1 MFKQL
6 LIPLDG
12 SQLAEAA
19 LPVAAYLAGKLGAQV
34 TLIHLIETNAPSQVH
49 GERHLRSVDEAEAYL
64 QAVAERSFPA
74 EIPVDIHVHSTHIN
88 NVAHGILEHAKEA
101 DYDLVIMCA
110 HGRGGLKQLVLGGIA
125 QEVVTDGSK
134 PVLLVPA
141 HEMVA
146 RSNFDLRQIAVALDT
161 NTEHGRSLAPAA
173 ELAKACAATLHVITV
188 IPTVGTLP
196 GDEAFVGRLMPLT
209 AAALLEQDEDKATAY
224 LDQRLEPIRR
234 DGVTATITV
243 RRGEPAA
250 IIVAE
255 ADKVGADLIALGTH
269 GPGGVDAFLAGSV
282 ARKVI
287 GKSKLPLLLVP
298 VKSG

>member
-1 MFKQL
+1 MFKHL

-19 LPVAAYLAGKLGAQV
+19 LPVAAFLAGKLGAQV
-34 TLIHLIETNAPSQVH
+34 TLIHLIETNPPSQVH

-64 QAVAERSFPA
+64 REVAQRSFTPDIA
-74 EIPVDIHVHSTHIN
+74 VDIHVHSTHID
-88 NVAHGILEHAKEA
+88 NVAHGILEHAQEA
-101 DYDLVIMCA
+101 DYDLVIMCD
-110 HGRGGLKQLVLGGIA
+110 HGRGGIRRFVLGSIA

-134 PVLLVPA
+134 PVLLVPV
-141 HEMVA
+141 HDTTVA
-146 RSNFDLRQIAVALDT
+146 SFDLRQIAVALDT

-173 ELAKACAATLHVITV
+173 ELAKACAATMQIITV

-196 GDEAFVGRLMPLT
+196 GDEAFVGRLLPLT

-234 DGVTATITV
+234 DGVTTITTI
-243 RRGEPAA
+243 RRGDPSA
-250 IIVAE
+250 IIVDEAE
-255 ADKVGADLIALGTH
+255 KAGVDLIALGTH
-269 GPGGVDAFLAGSV
+269 GPGGVDAFLGGSV

-287 GKSKLPLLLVP
+287 GRSKIPLLLVP
-298 VKSG
+298 VK